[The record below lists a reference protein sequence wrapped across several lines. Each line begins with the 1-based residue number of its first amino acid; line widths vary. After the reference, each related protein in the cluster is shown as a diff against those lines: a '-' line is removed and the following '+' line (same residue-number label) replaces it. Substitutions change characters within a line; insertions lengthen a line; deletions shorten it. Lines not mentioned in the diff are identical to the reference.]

1 MKSKFHWRSALFE
14 TQGTCYLVGMGVDL
28 KFNP

>member
-14 TQGTCYLVGMGVDL
+14 TQVTCYLVGMGVDL